1 MTFEFKHKIYFEKQ
15 LKTKNDLYVYIKNSF
30 QISRVEL
37 FWSLFNFRNKF
48 IKQFAISKLH
58 FSKLRQNKFF
68 GEKNSFLLISDFRT
82 IINLYKLKTP
92 VLLKFNLIKCLV
104 FILCFLFTK
113 SASKSYEFFYKT
125 FSNK

>member
-1 MTFEFKHKIYFEKQ
+1 MTFEFKHKIYFERQ
-15 LKTKNDLYVYIKNSF
+15 LRNKNGLYVYIKNCF
-30 QISRVEL
+30 QISRMEL

-68 GEKNSFLLISDFRT
+68 AGKKSFALISDFS
-82 IINLYKLKTP
+82 IIMNLYKLKNP
-92 VLLKFNLIKCLV
+92 ALLKFNLIKCLV

-113 SASKSYEFFYKT
+113 SASKSYKFFYKT